1 MKTIRIKNQ
10 SELDRVHLKAIRG
23 IFEIY
28 TLWAL
33 SKKKM
38 HGYELM
44 KAMTHGQAADVKA
57 SPATIYPMLDSLAKK
72 GLIAYKKEA
81 TGKRMRKV
89 YYTTPKGLT
98 YIKMAKKYFFQRGL
112 RKKFFEEMLK

>member
-1 MKTIRIKNQ
+1 MNTLKIETKKQLDEAHMKMIK
-10 SELDRVHLKAIRG
+10 G

-28 TLWAL
+28 ILWAL

-44 KAMTHGQAADVKA
+44 KAMTHGQVFNIKT
-57 SPATIYPMLDSLAKK
+57 SPATIYPLLNSLTGK
-72 GLIAYKKEA
+72 GFLAYKKES
-81 TGKRMRKV
+81 TGKRARKV
-89 YYTTPKGLT
+89 YYTTAKGLA

>member
-10 SELDRVHLKAIRG
+10 SELERVHLKAIRG

-28 TLWAL
+28 VLWAL

-44 KAMTHGQAADVKA
+44 KAMTHGQAVDIKI
-57 SPATIYPMLDSLAKK
+57 SPATVYPMLDDLNKK
-72 GLIAYKKEA
+72 GLIAYKTES
-81 TGKRMRKV
+81 TGKRKRKV
-89 YYTTPKGLT
+89 YYTTKKGLE
-98 YIKMAKKYFFQRGL
+98 YIKMAKKLFFQRGM

>member
-1 MKTIRIKNQ
+1 MKTIRIRSQ
-10 SELDRVHLKAIRG
+10 SDLDEAHIKMIKG

-28 TLWAL
+28 ILWAL

-44 KAMTHGQAADVKA
+44 KAMTHGQVFNVKT
-57 SPATIYPMLDSLAKK
+57 SPATIYPLLNGLTKK
-72 GLIAYKKEA
+72 GFLACKKES
-81 TGKRMRKV
+81 TGKRTRKV
-89 YYTTPKGLT
+89 YYTTAKGLA
-98 YIKMAKKYFFQRGL
+98 YIRMAKKYFFQRGL

>member
-1 MKTIRIKNQ
+1 MKTLKIETKEQLDKAHMKMIK
-10 SELDRVHLKAIRG
+10 S

-28 TLWAL
+28 LLWAL

-44 KAMTHGQAADVKA
+44 KEMTHGQVFNVKT
-57 SPATIYPMLDSLAKK
+57 SPATIYPLLNNLTRR
-72 GLIAYKKEA
+72 GLLGYKKES
-81 TGKRMRKV
+81 TGKRQRKV
-89 YYTTPKGLT
+89 YYTTKKGLE
-98 YIKMAKKYFFQRGL
+98 YIKMAKKLFFQRGL

>member
-1 MKTIRIKNQ
+1 MKTVRIRNQ
-10 SELDRVHLKAIRG
+10 SDLEKVHLKAIKG

-28 TLWAL
+28 VLWAL

-44 KAMTHGQAADVKA
+44 KAMMHGQAVDIKI
-57 SPATIYPMLDSLAKK
+57 SPATVYPMLDALHKK
-72 GLIAYKKEA
+72 GLIAYKKES
-81 TGKRMRKV
+81 TGKRTRKV
-89 YYTTPKGLT
+89 YYTTKEGLA

>member
-1 MKTIRIKNQ
+1 MKTVKIESKRD
-10 SELDRVHLKAIRG
+10 LDRIHLKAIKG

-28 TLWAL
+28 ILWAL

-44 KAMTHGQAADVKA
+44 KEMTKGQAVHVKM
-57 SPATIYPMLDSLAKK
+57 SPAMMYPVLNSLTRR
-72 GLIAYKKEA
+72 GLLGYKKES

-89 YYTTPKGLT
+89 YYTTMKGKAYLL
-98 YIKMAKKYFFQRGL
+98 MAKKLFFQRGM